1 MLDKM
6 SAIVTSFVFL
16 ILGFYVF
23 SGFVGSL
30 GFWKCLFGGLEACL
44 WSSVKQ
50 AEKERH
56 QGAKV

>member
-1 MLDKM
+1 MHDKI
-6 SAIVTSFVFL
+6 SAIVSSW
-16 ILGFYVF
+16 FYVF
-23 SGFVGSL
+23 SGFVGSS
-30 GFWKCLFGGLEACL
+30 GFGSVCLVDWVFVMEACL

>member
-1 MLDKM
+1 MCSQALLVPRVFGSVCLVDW
-6 SAIVTSFVFL
+6 IFVM
-16 ILGFYVF
+16 
-23 SGFVGSL
+23 
-30 GFWKCLFGGLEACL
+30 EACL